1 MSQQSMCWLAA
12 PDQSSSLQ
20 SLLKP
25 SKHRQIFACCS
36 RACSKQYIIRATPT
50 VAPSP
55 SSSSSSS
62 NKKDSGMTIVEVSDD
77 EDKPK
82 VERKKRAK
90 EPSPSLRPAVAP
102 TATTPPLRAT
112 PTTTTTSNSS
122 SSSAKPASPSLTP
135 LGPPPKRS
143 RVVDPPSST
152 AAAAATT
159 TTPTTE
165 TKVPLASVEPAAS
178 SSSSA
183 ATSSSSAPSGAVRCM
198 VEGCNGHEGSRAP
211 RAEETIEQGVQR
223 IQSHYAWMLTNA
235 PTQAADDGAHRKAL
249 LSLHRMLRS
258 PTTCPGTYSYVIVVG
273 YRFFPLSTLLL
284 WIV

>member
-1 MSQQSMCWLAA
+1 
-12 PDQSSSLQ
+12 
-20 SLLKP
+20 
-25 SKHRQIFACCS
+25 
-36 RACSKQYIIRATPT
+36 
-50 VAPSP
+50 
-55 SSSSSSS
+55 
-62 NKKDSGMTIVEVSDD
+62 
-77 EDKPK
+77 
-82 VERKKRAK
+82 
-90 EPSPSLRPAVAP
+90 
-102 TATTPPLRAT
+102 
-112 PTTTTTSNSS
+112 
-122 SSSAKPASPSLTP
+122 

-152 AAAAATT
+152 AAAAAT